1 MAIAD
6 ISPQQQELT
15 SDFPALT
22 RGGRKRISHSPLSGI
37 LAAGLILSSLNP
49 SLLRANPN
57 GGAVAAGSA
66 GISSHGSTL
75 TITQGSNRAIIN
87 WQDFSISAGETTRFI
102 QPSSSSAILNR
113 VVGGNASQ
121 IHGTLQANG
130 QVYLINP
137 NGVLVGPGGVVNTG
151 GFLASTLDLSDD
163 AFLRG
168 GDLRFSGNS
177 NASVINLGSIG
188 ASEGDVIL
196 IARTIE
202 NHGEIHAPK
211 GTGSLAAGSE
221 VLVKAS
227 GEERV
232 FIEAGKGSVTNK
244 GLIEGAAAEIKAA
257 GGNEYALA
265 INNEGTVR
273 ATGVVNSGGRIRL
286 VANGG
291 KIRQAGTLKAT
302 KAPTATEKADVR
314 VIGKDVEVTE
324 SSRIEA
330 PGGFVETS
338 GDRISIAPGSIVDTR
353 AGDGTA
359 GTWLI
364 DPADLNVVTG
374 GGNDPTASTVDPLTV
389 ASLLNM
395 SNITLQ
401 ATNSITVSNLIDAS
415 ANAATNSLT
424 LDTVSLNLNA
434 PIILKTG
441 ATLSGS
447 ALLTTVNVGAGG
459 RVQNGIDAVAAN
471 GTVNLA
477 ATTYNLPGTVNIAKN
492 VTVNG
497 TAGSTVLDAGDA
509 FRVMT
514 ISAGTVTL
522 DGLTLQ
528 RGSAVSG
535 GGLSVEGVANVTIR
549 NSTITSN
556 RATNSSGSGFFG
568 GGLLTTTSSTTIS
581 IDRSTI
587 SNNTAR
593 FGAGIDH
600 YGTMTITNSTISG
613 NVASSSGGG
622 AYINPGASLS
632 ITNSTV
638 ANNRSNG
645 IGAGLDNDGGSLTV
659 MRTTVVGKAG
669 VTGGGIY
676 SGGGSFTMGHSL
688 VVGNTGN
695 TGPDLRVV
703 SGTVTSQGYNIFG
716 NNSGF
721 TPNGT
726 TDVNYTGTLA
736 NIVQTNAGAVV
747 LADNGGPTMTVALV
761 PGSAAY
767 LTGGANPGGLLDQ
780 RGRLRGAT
788 ISVGSYDAD
797 PTTLSHVVTTTADN
811 LVIGS
816 SQNSLR
822 SAIWAI
828 NQGHGSGNAVT
839 FDAAGTFATAQTIT
853 LTLGELVP
861 SKSMSI
867 TGSTAGVTV
876 NANSLSR
883 VMRFAGTGADTFTL
897 DRLTFTGGQ
906 VSGAGVAG
914 GGIEFVN
921 SGTLNL
927 LNSTVSGNQSLT
939 TSGGGIYLYGA
950 ALNVTNSTI
959 SGNTSFNYGGGIE
972 AIASSGLTV
981 LNSTIANNTSQYGGG
996 IDVDSTPTTITNS
1009 TISGNTAN
1017 GDSRGGGIYV
1027 YSGSVT
1033 VTNTII
1039 AGNTATNSPDVDGT
1053 FIDGGHNLIGNVG
1066 SAGGFT
1072 VSSLVGTT
1080 ATPLNA
1086 GLSAL
1091 GSYGGPTQTFGLLP
1105 GSIAIDAG
1113 SASGNDQR
1121 GLGRFGT
1128 ADIGSF
1134 ESQGFTYSVAGGSG
1148 QQAELAAAFAN
1159 PLVVGVTPNNALDPV
1174 AGGIVNLVLPG
1185 SGASAT
1191 GTFQQTINALGQA
1204 SFSLTANTTLGT
1216 YSAAVQGSPTT
1227 TFNLEN
1233 TRISLTVTLDPGQGK
1248 VYGNTDPTL
1257 TYLLTSGAFLPGDS
1271 FTGSLARAA
1280 GENVGPYSV
1289 NLGSLAAGGNYNVTY
1304 QSGGNSFNITQRD
1317 ITVTAVGGTSEYG
1330 QNPSNPGLSA
1340 TNLASFDNVS
1350 ALTGL
1355 SNSFGIDNTT
1365 TVNTY
1370 TLNVA
1375 GTLTNG
1381 NYNVTATNT
1390 GSWSVTPK
1398 ELTITADDQSKI
1410 YGDTFTFAGTEFMTS
1425 GLINND
1431 SVTSVT
1437 LASTGAVNTATV
1449 AGGPYAITASGAI
1462 GTGLGNYTIGYT
1474 AGSLAVGQRDIT
1486 VTALG
1491 GTSPYGQSPSN
1502 PGLSATNLASFD
1514 TVAALTGLSNSF
1526 GIDSSSPINTYTLN
1540 VAGML
1545 TNGNY
1550 NVTSTN
1556 PGSWSVT
1563 PRELTI
1569 TVNNQSKI
1577 YGNTLTFAGTEFTT
1591 SGLINNDTVT
1601 SATLASAGAVGTAT
1615 VAGGPYT
1622 ITGAM
1627 AMGTGLDNYTVVF
1640 VPGSLTVT
1648 PRPIRV
1654 TALGGR
1660 SSEGNSARNPGLRAD
1675 NLASF
1680 DSNSS
1685 LQGLKNRFKINSRT
1699 PAGKYALRVVGN
1711 LANPNYEVVARVRGT
1726 WIVVPGS
1733 QSSVSPPRDAAG
1745 RGKKAK

>member
-6 ISPQQQELT
+6 DNPQQQGLKKGL
-15 SDFPALT
+15 F
-22 RGGRKRISHSPLSGI
+22 HFPLSGI
-37 LAAGLILSSLNP
+37 CGLLSAGLALGSLHP
-49 SLLRANPN
+49 QVLRANPS

-102 QPSSSSAILNR
+102 QPSSSSAMLNR
-113 VVGGNASQ
+113 VIGGNPSQ
-121 IHGTLQANG
+121 IHGRLQANG

-137 NGVLVGPGGVVNTG
+137 NGILVGPGGVVDTG

-163 AFLRG
+163 EFLRG

-211 GTGSLAAGSE
+211 GTASLAAGSE

-227 GEERV
+227 GEDRV

-273 ATGVVNSGGRIRL
+273 ATGVSNSGGRIRL

-302 KAPTATEKADVR
+302 KAPTATENADVR

-324 SSRIEA
+324 TSRIEA

-353 AGDGTA
+353 AGEGTA
-359 GTWLI
+359 GMWLI
-364 DPADLNVVTG
+364 DPADLNVITG

-389 ASLLNM
+389 ASLLNL

-415 ANAATNSLT
+415 ANAAANSLT
-424 LDTVSLNLNA
+424 LDTVTLNLNA

-441 ATLSGS
+441 ATLSGTS
-447 ALLTTVNVGAGG
+447 LLTTVNVGAGG
-459 RVQNGIDAVAAN
+459 RVQNGIDAVTAN

-477 ATTYNLPGTVNIAKN
+477 ASTYNLPGTVNIAKN
-492 VTVNG
+492 VTLNG
-497 TAGSTVLDAGDA
+497 TAGSTVLDAGNA
-509 FRVMT
+509 FGVMS

-528 RGSAVSG
+528 RGRAISAGGLRVSG
-535 GGLSVEGVANVTIR
+535 GANVTIR
-549 NSTITSN
+549 NSAITANAS
-556 RATNSSGSGFFG
+556 TNSSGSGEFG
-568 GGLLTTTSSTTIS
+568 GGVLTAAGTTIS

-593 FGAGIDH
+593 YGAGVDH
-600 YGTMTITNSTISG
+600 YGVLTITNSTISG

-638 ANNRSNG
+638 ANNRSSG
-645 IGAGLDNDGGSLTV
+645 VGTGLDNDGGTLIV
-659 MRTTVVGKAG
+659 RRTTVVGNVGA
-669 VTGGGIY
+669 TGGGIY
-676 SGGGSFTMGHSL
+676 SGGGTFTMGHSL
-688 VVGNTGN
+688 VVGNTASL
-695 TGPDLRVV
+695 GPDMRVV
-703 SGTVTSQGYNIFG
+703 GGTVTSEGYNILG
-716 NNSGF
+716 SISGF

-726 TDVNYTGTLA
+726 TDVTYTGALA
-736 NIVQTNAGAVV
+736 DIVQTSAGAVV
-747 LADNGGPTMTVALV
+747 LADNGGPTQTVALV
-761 PGSAAY
+761 HGSAAY
-767 LTGGANPGGLLDQ
+767 LTGGPNPGGLLDQ
-780 RGRLRGAT
+780 RGRLRGAN
-788 ISVGSYDAD
+788 ISVGAYDAD

-811 LVIGS
+811 RVIGS

-828 NQGHGSGNAVT
+828 NQGYGSGNAVT
-839 FDAAGTFATAQTIT
+839 FDSAGVFATAQTIT
-853 LTLGELVP
+853 LSLGELVP
-861 SKSMSI
+861 SESMSI
-867 TGSTAGVTV
+867 TGSTAGVTI

-897 DRLTFTGGQ
+897 DRLNLTGGR

-959 SGNTSFNYGGGIE
+959 SGNTSFSYGGGIE
-972 AIASSGLTV
+972 AIASSGLSV

-996 IDVDSTPTTITNS
+996 IDVDSTTTTITNS
-1009 TISGNTAN
+1009 TISGNTAT
-1017 GDSRGGGIYV
+1017 GDSRGGGVYV

-1053 FIDGGHNLIGNVG
+1053 FIDGGYNLIGNVG
-1066 SAGGFT
+1066 NAGGFT
-1072 VSSLVGTT
+1072 VSTLVGTS
-1080 ATPLNA
+1080 AAPLNA
-1086 GLSAL
+1086 RLSAL
-1091 GSYGGPTQTFGLLP
+1091 GNYGGPTQTFGLLP
-1105 GSIAIDAG
+1105 GSIAINAG
-1113 SASGNDQR
+1113 SATGNDQR
-1121 GLGRFGT
+1121 GFGRVGT

-1134 ESQGFTYSVAGGSG
+1134 ESQGFTYSVVSGSG

-1159 PLVVGVTPNNALDPV
+1159 PLVVGVTATNGLDPV
-1174 AGGIVNLVLPG
+1174 VGGIVNLVLPS

-1191 GTFQQTINALGQA
+1191 GTFQQTINASAQA
-1204 SFSLTANTTLGT
+1204 SFSLTANTTLGA
-1216 YSAAVQGSPTT
+1216 YSAAVQGSPST

-1233 TRISLTVTLDPGQGK
+1233 TRIALTVTLNPGQGK
-1248 VYGNTDPTL
+1248 VYGNTDPAL
-1257 TYLLTSGAFLPGDS
+1257 TYLLTSGSFLPGDA

-1289 NLGSLAAGGNYNVTY
+1289 NLGTLTAGGNYNVSY
-1304 QSGGNSFNITQRD
+1304 QSGGNSFTITPRD
-1317 ITVTAVGGTSEYG
+1317 ITVTALGGTSEYG

-1340 TNLASFDNVS
+1340 TNLASFDDIS

-1355 SNSFGIDNTT
+1355 SNSFGIDSTSP
-1365 TVNTY
+1365 VNSY

-1375 GTLTNG
+1375 GTLTNP
-1381 NYNVTATNT
+1381 NYNVTATNP

-1398 ELTITADDQSKI
+1398 ALTIAAGDQSKI
-1410 YGDTFTFAGTEFMTS
+1410 YGDTFTFAGTEFTAS

-1431 SVTSVT
+1431 TVTSVT
-1437 LASTGAVNTATV
+1437 FASTGAVNTATV

-1474 AGSLAVGQRDIT
+1474 AGSLTVGQRDIT

-1491 GTSPYGQSPSN
+1491 GTSAYGQSPSN

-1514 TVAALTGLSNSF
+1514 TASALTGLSNSF
-1526 GIDSSSPINTYTLN
+1526 GIDSTSPINTYTLN

-1550 NVTSTN
+1550 NVTATN

-1569 TVNNQSKI
+1569 TVNNLSKI

-1601 SATLASAGAVGTAT
+1601 SATLASAGAVNTAS
-1615 VAGGPYT
+1615 VAGGPYD
-1622 ITGAM
+1622 ITGSM
-1627 AMGTGLDNYTVVF
+1627 AVGTGLENYTINYVS
-1640 VPGSLTVT
+1640 GSLTVT

-1660 SSEGNSARNPGLRAD
+1660 SQAGKKARNPGLRAE

-1680 DSNSS
+1680 DSLSA
-1685 LQGLKNRFKINSRT
+1685 LQGLKNGFKITSRT

-1711 LANPNYEVVARVRGT
+1711 LSNPNYEVVATTRGT
-1726 WIVVPGS
+1726 WIVLPGS
-1733 QSSVSPPRDAAG
+1733 QSSISPPRDAAG
-1745 RGKKAK
+1745 RGKRAR